1 MKHIVKRAGHAE
13 TYDERKLYASIYSIC
28 LSVMVPVGTAEI
40 VAKEVTAD
48 VNSWI
53 KDKQEVTSNDIR
65 AQATKSLKSY
75 SLDAAYMYLH
85 HRVLH

>member
-1 MKHIVKRAGHAE
+1 
-13 TYDERKLYASIYSIC
+13 
-28 LSVMVPVGTAEI
+28 MVPVGTAEI

-48 VNSWI
+48 VNAWI

-75 SLDAAYMYLH
+75 S
-85 HRVLH
+85 